1 VSSDAPDSAADETE
15 EVAAAESTDEATAA
29 EPTDGVAAAEAAAG
43 ADADSHAARATAAA
57 AEGDHLLSVEDV
69 DAYYGQSHIL
79 RDLSM
84 HVEEGEVCTLLGRN
98 GAGKTTTLR
107 SIAGA
112 RPPEVREGTIRF
124 KGSDITG
131 YSTEDIS
138 SLGISLV
145 PEERRVFPNLSVEEN
160 LHLSD
165 VARNWSNTFGR
176 DVSMEHPG
184 MSDEEVYEVFPRL
197 EERRSQKA
205 GTLSGGEQQML
216 AIARSLKQDTDLLML
231 DEPYEGLAPQI
242 IDTVE
247 EAIEQIADAGT
258 TILLV
263 EQNAVAAMNI
273 ADRAYVIDQ
282 GEVVFAGGSEELRAD
297 EKTREQYLGV

>member
-1 VSSDAPDSAADETE
+1 MAAT
-15 EVAAAESTDEATAA
+15 
-29 EPTDGVAAAEAAAG
+29 
-43 ADADSHAARATAAA
+43 HAAA
-57 AEGDHLLSVEDV
+57 ATEAAVEGDHLLSVEGV

-79 RDLSM
+79 RDLSL

-124 KGSDITG
+124 KDEDITDR
-131 YSTEDIS
+131 STEDVS

-145 PEERRVFPNLSVEEN
+145 PEERRVFPNLTVEEN

-165 VARNWSNTFGR
+165 VARNWSNVVGR
-176 DVSMEHPG
+176 DVSMDHPG
-184 MSDEEVYEVFPRL
+184 MSTEEVYEVFPRL
-197 EERRSQKA
+197 KERASQKA

-216 AIARSLKQDTDLLML
+216 AIARALKQDTDLLML

-242 IDTVE
+242 IRTVE
-247 EAIEQIADAGT
+247 DAIQRIADAGT

-282 GEVVFAGGSEELRAD
+282 GSVVFAGDSEELRAD
-297 EKTREQYLGV
+297 ESTRERYLGV

>member
-1 VSSDAPDSAADETE
+1 MSSDASDPAADAPEEAADAAAT
-15 EVAAAESTDEATAA
+15 EVAD
-29 EPTDGVAAAEAAAG
+29 D
-43 ADADSHAARATAAA
+43 HAARATAAA
-57 AEGDHLLSVEDV
+57 AEGGHILSIEDV

-84 HVEEGEVCTLLGRN
+84 HVEEGEVCALLGRN

-112 RPPEVREGTIRF
+112 RPPDVRDGVVRF
-124 KGSDITG
+124 KGEEITDRT
-131 YSTEDIS
+131 TEDVS

-145 PEERRVFPNLSVEEN
+145 PEERRVFPNLTVGEN

-165 VARNWSNTFGR
+165 VARNWSNVVGR
-176 DVSMEHPG
+176 SVSMDHPG
-184 MSDEEVYEVFPRL
+184 MSTEEVYEVFPRL
-197 EERRSQKA
+197 EERESQKA

-216 AIARSLKQDTDLLML
+216 AIARALKQDTDLLML

-247 EAIEQIADAGT
+247 DAIERIAETGT

-263 EQNAVAAMNI
+263 EQNAVAAMSI

-282 GEVVFAGGSEELRAD
+282 GSIVFAGSSEELRDD
-297 EKTREQYLGV
+297 EKTRERYLGV